1 MEVLELQNLKKKDI
15 PLHYRNE
22 YSGTFILK
30 SIKGQEK
37 LDTEFVLERDAIGA
51 ISISIHFLSHPDYPI
66 LPLTKKIK
74 TFILDLEKAGK
85 L

>member
-1 MEVLELQNLKKKDI
+1 MEVLEIQNLKKKDI

-22 YSGTFILK
+22 YTGTFILK
-30 SIKGQEK
+30 SFRGQEK
-37 LDTEFVLERDAIGA
+37 LETEFVLERDAIGS
-51 ISISIHFLSHPDYPI
+51 ISISIHFFSHPDYPI

-74 TFILDLEKAGK
+74 EFILDLEKAGK